1 MNICFVG
8 HFTAGGTER
17 AVFLI
22 ANSLC
27 EYHNVFVI
35 NTCER
40 KPFFELDEKIKML
53 YLVDGKIPRRI
64 LNLKKYLYDNDIDLI
79 ITVEAMTGLF
89 TLPAAKLAGCR
100 HIIWEHANYYQ
111 DQGSK
116 YIQIVRQL
124 ELLLADAYVVLTQ
137 RDLENFRRSF
147 RCRAHMQYI
156 YNIAAEFKRNTY
168 DTKSKT
174 IISVGHIRRI
184 KNFIAIPEIGKIVFA
199 KHPDWCWKI
208 FGAAEGEE
216 YERIRFKVKEYNLEQ
231 NILFCGR
238 SDQMDKEYQRAA
250 MCVMTSLQE
259 GLPMVLLE
267 AKSNGLPLV
276 SFDIQT
282 GPAEIIRDGV
292 NGYLI
297 PPYEIKTMAE
307 KICDLIEDR
316 ELRRNFSI
324 QSELDVD
331 KFEKENIIEEWE
343 KLVYSIMT

>member
-1 MNICFVG
+1 
-8 HFTAGGTER
+8 
-17 AVFLI
+17 
-22 ANSLC
+22 
-27 EYHNVFVI
+27 
-35 NTCER
+35 
-40 KPFFELDEKIKML
+40 
-53 YLVDGKIPRRI
+53 
-64 LNLKKYLYDNDIDLI
+64 
-79 ITVEAMTGLF
+79 
-89 TLPAAKLAGCR
+89 
-100 HIIWEHANYYQ
+100 
-111 DQGSK
+111 
-116 YIQIVRQL
+116 
-124 ELLLADAYVVLTQ
+124 
-137 RDLENFRRSF
+137 
-147 RCRAHMQYI
+147 MQYI

-297 PPYEIKTMAE
+297 PPYEIETMAE